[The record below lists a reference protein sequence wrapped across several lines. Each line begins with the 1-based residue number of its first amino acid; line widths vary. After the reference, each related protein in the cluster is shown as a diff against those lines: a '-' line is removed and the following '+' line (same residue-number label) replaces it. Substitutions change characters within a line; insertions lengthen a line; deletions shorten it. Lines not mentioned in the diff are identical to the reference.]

1 MRYNNFVGPVL
12 PVFGVRKDPLTA
24 SFSALKADNE
34 DRFLT
39 FRALGLTVP
48 VTCVIL
54 SRAAK
59 DAENILIYVRNIL
72 ALIEEGMRAVLVQ
85 EEVRNHGEQV

>member
-1 MRYNNFVGPVL
+1 M
-12 PVFGVRKDPLTA
+12 
-24 SFSALKADNE
+24 
-34 DRFLT
+34 
-39 FRALGLTVP
+39 
-48 VTCVIL
+48 TCDIL

-59 DAENILIYVRNIL
+59 DAENIYIYVRNIL